1 VTIRLEGK
9 IAGDW
14 VEELERCCQ
23 EVLARRQSCPVVIE
37 LDEVIV
43 VDGEGE
49 ALLQQMHRAGFV
61 LRGRGMHSQDLVER
75 ILQRLAG

>member
-1 VTIRLEGK
+1 MTIRLEGK

-23 EVLARRQSCPVVIE
+23 EVLARRQSRPVVIE

-49 ALLQQMHRAGFV
+49 ELLQQMHRAGV
-61 LRGRGMHSQDLVER
+61 SLRGRGMHSQDLVER